1 MTYKLFFFEFC
12 SMRKSKQKNQRFG
25 TIYLLILVI
34 WQSVSTFVV
43 IIFKDSLRIYTTL
56 NSLLQDMELRVKQD
70 GIEEK
75 LIMRKRK
82 NNASYCNLHAIQ
94 NSKLLVF
101 GLSIGNIF

>member
-1 MTYKLFFFEFC
+1 MV
-12 SMRKSKQKNQRFG
+12 
-25 TIYLLILVI
+25 LVI
-34 WQSVSTFVV
+34 CQSVSNFVV
-43 IIFKDSLRIYTTL
+43 IIFKDSLRIYITL
-56 NSLLQDMELRVKQD
+56 NSLLQDMELQEKEE

-101 GLSIGNIF
+101 GLNIGNTF